1 MTRPIRHLLVVALAT
16 AALTGATT
24 SAASA
29 APHEG
34 VAAGDCSR
42 SATAT
47 DTTVEVT
54 FGGVPYPVLVHVPGA
69 GTGEGRL
76 PLVLNLH
83 GSSSNGSVQMDISG
97 LREVADEEGFVVAAP
112 TAAIPLVEPSPD
124 LPLGGWAWN
133 VPGVPTTAGAFPP
146 ADARDDV
153 AFLDEVVD
161 EITEQLCTDPR
172 RTYATGFSGGGRMAS
187 TLACEL
193 PDVFAA
199 IAPVAGL
206 RAGRPDPD
214 DVTVPEVEDCQPGN
228 PVPVLTFHGEQ
239 DQVNPYA
246 GNGDLRW
253 GYAVPLAVQ
262 TWARLDGCRVGPEA
276 TRVGEQVTLFEYS
289 QCRRG
294 AEVDFYSISDG
305 GHTWPGTDV
314 PLPDL
319 GTVTQEVDA
328 AAVMWDFFA
337 DHRLR
342 G

>member
-1 MTRPIRHLLVVALAT
+1 MSRSTRRALAVALVAAT
-16 AALTGATT
+16 VTGSAIT
-24 SAASA
+24 AASA
-29 APHEG
+29 APSGEG
-34 VAAGDCSR
+34 PTSSCSR
-42 SATAT
+42 PPTAT
-47 DTTVEVT
+47 DTTVDVT
-54 FGGVPYPVLVHVPGA
+54 FDGVTYPVLVHVPAEGA
-69 GTGEGRL
+69 GEGRL
-76 PLVLNLH
+76 PLMLNLH

-112 TAAIPLVEPSPD
+112 TAAIPLVEPSPA

-133 VPGVPTTAGAFPP
+133 VPGVPTTAGAIPP

-153 AFLDEVVD
+153 AFLDQVVNEV
-161 EITEQLCTDPR
+161 TERLCTDPR

-193 PDVFAA
+193 PEVFAA

-214 DVTVPEVEDCQPGN
+214 DVTVPEVEDCRPGR

-239 DQVNPYA
+239 DRVNPYT

-253 GYAVPLAVQ
+253 GYGVPLAVQ
-262 TWARLDGCRVGPEA
+262 TWARLNDCQAGPEA
-276 TRVGEQVTLFEYS
+276 TSVAEHVTLFEYS
-289 QCRRG
+289 ECRRG

-319 GTVTQEVDA
+319 GTVSQEVDA
-328 AAVMWDFFA
+328 ARAMWGFLA